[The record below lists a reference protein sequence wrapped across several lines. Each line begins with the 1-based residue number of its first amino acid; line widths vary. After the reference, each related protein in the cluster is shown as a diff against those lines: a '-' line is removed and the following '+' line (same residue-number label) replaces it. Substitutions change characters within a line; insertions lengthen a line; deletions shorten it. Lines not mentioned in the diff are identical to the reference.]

1 MHCELLGQI
10 LFFLLS
16 WAVEAL
22 LSFSRNNYDG
32 LTVDIWNVNYPS
44 QYTLPCIFQSPK
56 QYSTQIPQFESVWC
70 LLSLV
75 FSNLRI
81 VFIGKMLVWYF
92 QRVYNW
98 IWNVFLMFIEAIKL
112 SPSAC
117 TLKIYPLKVEDKHI
131 KRSLLFANAQ
141 RIQEN
146 NASLRLEVKTLNRS
160 GLKWEYLLNSSEV
173 TKGKTLPLV
182 TSLSP
187 IYFI

>member
-1 MHCELLGQI
+1 
-10 LFFLLS
+10 
-16 WAVEAL
+16 
-22 LSFSRNNYDG
+22 
-32 LTVDIWNVNYPS
+32 
-44 QYTLPCIFQSPK
+44 
-56 QYSTQIPQFESVWC
+56 
-70 LLSLV
+70 
-75 FSNLRI
+75 
-81 VFIGKMLVWYF
+81 
-92 QRVYNW
+92 
-98 IWNVFLMFIEAIKL
+98 MFKEAIKL

-131 KRSLLFANAQ
+131 KRSLLFANVQ

-173 TKGKTLPLV
+173 TKGKMLPLV

>member
-1 MHCELLGQI
+1 
-10 LFFLLS
+10 
-16 WAVEAL
+16 
-22 LSFSRNNYDG
+22 
-32 LTVDIWNVNYPS
+32 
-44 QYTLPCIFQSPK
+44 
-56 QYSTQIPQFESVWC
+56 
-70 LLSLV
+70 
-75 FSNLRI
+75 
-81 VFIGKMLVWYF
+81 
-92 QRVYNW
+92 
-98 IWNVFLMFIEAIKL
+98 MFIEAIKL

-173 TKGKTLPLV
+173 TKGKMLPLV